1 MCTLRKQKASL
12 KNREIKE
19 VRLLS
24 EYYSRHGMIQRRDI
38 KGDYILSG
46 QKDWMKSECRY
57 PYVKEKQL
65 AGLLSHRDYQT
76 RKVTEQKMA
85 SAPVSGEPGT
95 LLFPGCGD
103 RSSSLI
109 RVSSYCNMIL
119 VSHSFSDFCFIKKLC
134 NKSNIQ
140 KRRLKKLA

>member
-76 RKVTEQKMA
+76 RKVTEQKMVA
-85 SAPVSGEPGT
+85 FAPVSGEPGT

-109 RVSSYCNMIL
+109 RV
-119 VSHSFSDFCFIKKLC
+119 
-134 NKSNIQ
+134 
-140 KRRLKKLA
+140 

>member
-76 RKVTEQKMA
+76 RKVTEQKRWLPHQCLGNLVLCYF
-85 SAPVSGEPGT
+85 PVVGIGPA
-95 LLFPGCGD
+95 
-103 RSSSLI
+103 
-109 RVSSYCNMIL
+109 
-119 VSHSFSDFCFIKKLC
+119 H
-134 NKSNIQ
+134 
-140 KRRLKKLA
+140 